1 MGSPAL
7 KSNAAIW
14 QSHHPIT
21 RFPDSQIQITQ
32 SRCARPAVSRFWGN
46 DMRTRHVITSLT
58 LAVGLAAAL
67 PGLVVLAQR
76 GGAAQPRAP
85 AERELA
91 IR

>member
-1 MGSPAL
+1 
-7 KSNAAIW
+7 
-14 QSHHPIT
+14 
-21 RFPDSQIQITQ
+21 
-32 SRCARPAVSRFWGN
+32 
-46 DMRTRHVITSLT
+46 MRTRHVITSLT

>member
-1 MGSPAL
+1 
-7 KSNAAIW
+7 
-14 QSHHPIT
+14 
-21 RFPDSQIQITQ
+21 
-32 SRCARPAVSRFWGN
+32 
-46 DMRTRHVITSLT
+46 MRTRHAITSLT

-76 GGAAQPRAP
+76 GGGVAQPRAL